1 VNSNVID
8 IGIIIPTFNRAS
20 IVSESID
27 SVLAQ
32 SHAAREIIVVD
43 DGSTDDTQAVLAR
56 YGNQIRVIRQ
66 AHAGPSEA
74 RNNGIRAA
82 SSNWIA
88 FLDDD
93 DTFTPDRLEHA
104 AEAIQRHPDVNVH
117 MSNLAIITDGGKEE
131 DLFKTRH
138 LHATEIMRVPRPIA
152 WCLRG
157 CCFVQ
162 TLVIERKALLGT
174 GLFREMFYEDLDFVL
189 RLCSNVP
196 WTVDRHPSV
205 RLSRRTGQ
213 TLSVSEYWQSKPIE
227 NFETLVSI
235 FRSFRDTAQLNP
247 TEKKLVDNSMAAK
260 LYELGRVYFLDG
272 QVERAL
278 ACFKECADTAP
289 RFKTRLKSWCPRMI
303 GKAGLRLV
311 DRSASIERYFRIA
324 FGVNEYYRP

>member
-1 VNSNVID
+1 VNLNVID

-20 IVSESID
+20 IVSESIE

-43 DGSTDDTQAVLAR
+43 DGSTDDTSAALAR
-56 YGNQIRVIRQ
+56 YGNRIRVIRQ
-66 AHAGPSEA
+66 PHAGTSEA

-82 SSNWIA
+82 TSTWIA

-104 AEAIQRHPDVNVH
+104 AKAIQCHPDVNVH
-117 MSNLAIITDGGKEE
+117 MSNLAIVTDSSKED
-131 DLFKTRH
+131 DLFKVRH

-152 WCLRG
+152 WCLQG
-157 CCFVQ
+157 CAFVQ
-162 TLVIERKALLGT
+162 TLVIQRKALLDT

-196 WTVDRHPSV
+196 WTVDHHPSV
-205 RLSRRTGQ
+205 RLSRRTRQ
-213 TLSVSEYWQSKPIE
+213 TLNLSAFWQSRPIE
-227 NFETLVSI
+227 NFETLVNI

-247 TEKKLVDNSMAAK
+247 TEKKLVDNSMAAN
-260 LYELGRVYFLDG
+260 LYELGRVYYLDG

-303 GKAGLRLV
+303 GKYGLRLV
-311 DRSASIERYFRIA
+311 DRSATVERYFRMA
-324 FGVNEYYRP
+324 FGANEYYRP